1 MKLALA
7 TKHFDQ
13 LDALLKREIE
23 TMPFELVDREICEK
37 VDSGWMQLIPYSSIS
52 CYDPNN
58 GDMKF
63 VAYQRSEGS
72 GEQRLVNATSIGFG
86 GHIDTVA
93 DLTCTRM
100 EEVQGTT
107 VYHMTASDLL
117 TTSLAACKREWTE
130 EIGFDPI
137 TEFQIDTHSTVRF
150 TFFRDHDESNEVGR
164 VHFGV
169 SIPLTVSEEQL
180 KVVFEKAQLKQDEI
194 KDLKEFVI
202 NAGQILMSFDVSEV
216 ASGVIKRM
224 TEEHKIEPWSV
235 QVISQRLLEYFQLMR
250 AHVSYADIILAIKKN
265 IEEMKAQAEADEK
278 AQQEAQAAAEQ
289 QAADEAAGISDAQ
302 VKEPGDNVIA
312 FPTAQKAVEEP
323 VPEA

>member
-1 MKLALA
+1 MKLALS
-7 TKHFDQ
+7 TKQFDR

-23 TMPFELVDREICEK
+23 TIEFELVDREICEK
-37 VDSGWMQLIPYSSIS
+37 VENGWMQLIPYSSIS

-72 GEQRLVNATSIGFG
+72 GEQRLVNSTSIGFG
-86 GHIDTVA
+86 GHVDSVGDI
-93 DLTCTRM
+93 TCTKMDTR
-100 EEVQGTT
+100 EDGSV
-107 VYHMTASDLL
+107 VYHMSATDLL
-117 TTSLAACKREWTE
+117 GTALEACKREWTE

-137 TEFQIDTHSTVRF
+137 EEFNIDVASAVRF
-150 TFFRDHDESNEVGR
+150 TFFRDPDETNEVGR

-180 KVVFEKAQLKQDEI
+180 KATFEKAKLQEAEI
-194 KDLKEFVI
+194 KELQEFVI

-235 QVISQRLLEYFQLMR
+235 QVISQRLLEYFEMMR

-265 IEEMKAQAEADEK
+265 VEAMRAEAE
-278 AQQEAQAAAEQ
+278 AQEQAAQEAAAAEAQ
-289 QAADEAAGISDAQ
+289 KAADEAAGIQDAE
-302 VKEPGDNVIA
+302 VKELGSSVLP
-312 FPTAQKAVEEP
+312 FKAANAETQAV
-323 VPEA
+323 